1 MMKWM
6 KKLTWFSLV
15 ALLLTAVRMAGAN
28 RSADHWFAVQVQGR
42 NERVILGKAYY
53 DNYMDSLQWTGATSL
68 GLSGLCI
75 LPTLVPGLHA
85 SWVAGLDA
93 GIVGIGSTLLDGSHG
108 IIIRTRQV
116 RRLDPVRGVM
126 VYDELVS
133 VRDQ

>member
-1 MMKWM
+1 MVKWM

-28 RSADHWFAVQVQGR
+28 RSTDHWFVVQVQGR
-42 NERVILGKAYY
+42 NERVVLGKGYY

-68 GLSGLCI
+68 GLLGLCV
-75 LPTLVPGLHA
+75 LPTLIPRIHTSGVVGLGA
-85 SWVAGLDA
+85 
-93 GIVGIGSTLLDGSHG
+93 GIGSVGSALLNGSHG
-108 IIIRTRQV
+108 IVIRTRQV